1 MTLSLILRIRNRRN
15 WRRGG
20 GGDSKR
26 LCFHFAEIDRNTP
39 PSKMSPHLNSFR
51 GVPTPKQEHYERTR
65 YKSSF
70 KLKRIY
76 HKKMCADLMKC
87 FRTPEN
93 SKKCFTFAFYSA
105 MNLTFII
112 NIASFNQKLEND
124 RDLLYAKSNWN
135 LPVREYLAHLVN
147 LVELTS
153 KRWDQEFRKTGQK

>member
-1 MTLSLILRIRNRRN
+1 MTLPLIKVTLSLILRIRNRRN
-15 WRRGG
+15 WRREGG
-20 GGDSKR
+20 IQSDSASISQR
-26 LCFHFAEIDRNTP
+26 SDRNTP
-39 PSKMSPHLNSFR
+39 PSKMSPHLNPFR

-87 FRTPEN
+87 FRTPDN
-93 SKKCFTFAFYSA
+93 SKNCFTFAFYSA

-124 RDLLYAKSNWN
+124 RDFFMLN
-135 LPVREYLAHLVN
+135 LIGIFQSGNILRI
-147 LVELTS
+147 
-153 KRWDQEFRKTGQK
+153 